1 MKSKFIKQI
10 TNQGMKFLS
19 YVIQGILGFSKTIT
33 NQQDE
38 MTRGGF

>member
-1 MKSKFIKQI
+1 MKSEFIKQI
-10 TNQGMKFLS
+10 TNQEF
-19 YVIQGILGFSKTIT
+19 LGFSKAIT